1 MKKILAILFA
11 FALLLLVI
19 NNHPVSAT
27 ERYSVCDQCGWCIT
41 PNPDP
46 AQPPVFP
53 SQPQSWGECA
63 KCLYDGANDTN
74 KASILI
80 PAANPTIPGPTPG
93 RYYTGFGCISTNSDD
108 FTKPGAAGQV
118 VAPFLN
124 IIFSVTG
131 AIAFIYLIYGTFLI
145 LTSRGDYEQLN
156 HGKRTVWGSVT
167 GLIFVLT
174 SVLLINFIGRGIL
187 RIPGFS

>member
-1 MKKILAILFA
+1 MKKISAVLFVFVLLLFISTTQPLFA
-11 FALLLLVI
+11 A
-19 NNHPVSAT
+19 
-27 ERYSVCDQCGWCIT
+27 ERYTVCDQCGWCIT
-41 PNPDP
+41 PDPNP
-46 AQPPVFP
+46 ANPPVFP
-53 SQPQSWGECA
+53 SQPQSWAECA
-63 KCLYDGANDTN
+63 KCLYDGADSTN

-80 PAANPTIPGPTPG
+80 PAANPTPPRPTPG
-93 RYYTGFGCISTNSDD
+93 RYYTGFGCISTNTDD

-145 LTSRGDYEQLN
+145 VTSRGDFEQLN